1 MSLLCFLLL
10 EHYLLKAATLLI
22 LQDLCCILV
31 LFILLCQ
38 LFLLF
43 FQWCLFY
50 DLEIHVPFRGGKKKK
65 EKVKLT
71 YWLMDPLFLLEKQ
84 GVRQIHEAQLWILQK
99 SCLCS
104 VQWPAW
110 KNPMGLEKR
119 EVQDSWLVFK
129 LKNGPAWSAG
139 NQVKVVGVLYGLFL
153 GEEGTPD
160 KAQTWKLKLLAYTRA
175 EPGDRG
181 IVYRHWACR
190 NGVRKARAHLELN
203 SVRDVK
209 LLKVH

>member
-65 EKVKLT
+65 RSNLLIDCNGFFISIGKTRSEANTWDTTLDTSEKLT
-71 YWLMDPLFLLEKQ
+71 LF
-84 GVRQIHEAQLWILQK
+84 
-99 SCLCS
+99 CS
-104 VQWPAW
+104 VTC
-110 KNPMGLEKR
+110 MEESYGTGEKR
-119 EVQDSWLVFK
+119 GPGQLVGFQAQERSSLVSRK
-129 LKNGPAWSAG
+129 SSQGGRRPVWM
-139 NQVKVVGVLYGLFL
+139 